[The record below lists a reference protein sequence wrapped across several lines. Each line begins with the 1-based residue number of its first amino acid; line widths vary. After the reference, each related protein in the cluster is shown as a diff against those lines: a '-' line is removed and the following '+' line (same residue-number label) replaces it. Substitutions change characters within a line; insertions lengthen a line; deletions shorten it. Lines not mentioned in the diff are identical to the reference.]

1 MIGTVLYLI
10 YILEAEQGGVANGLA
25 SLEHEFGLVVH
36 VHPVLIKLVN

>member
-1 MIGTVLYLI
+1 MELFYISYI
-10 YILEAEQGGVANGLA
+10 YWKQNRVADGLA